1 MIIPMIVLFVI
12 NFGYEF
18 FFDSIILDIVTLLI
32 SLVIPFFI
40 SITYLKVV
48 RSERLSFEKDV
59 TQEVRHSGIRYFVGA
74 GLSSIYIIL
83 WSILFLIPGYI
94 KQLSYSMTPY
104 IMKDNEEVT
113 GNDAIG
119 YSRSMMN
126 GHKKSLFFLFW
137 SYYLIPFIILAVA
150 LALTF
155 VPIFT
160 LINTPENMLVFSADL
175 VYSLGGALLLYLI
188 FFILYIRNI
197 TRYNIAVALF
207 YEELKASLS
216 ASENTSSEWDEQF

>member
-1 MIIPMIVLFVI
+1 MIILFII
-12 NFGYEF
+12 NFGYEL

-32 SLVIPFFI
+32 SLVVPFFV

-59 TQEVRHSGIRYFVGA
+59 TQEVRHSGIRYFIGA

-104 IMKDNEEVT
+104 IMKDNEEIT
-113 GNDAIG
+113 GNDAID

-137 SYYLIPFIILAVA
+137 SYYLIPFIILVVA

-155 VPIFT
+155 VPLVT
-160 LINTPENMLVFSADL
+160 LILEPQGMIEFSANII
-175 VYSLGGALLLYLI
+175 YSLGGALLLYLV

-197 TRYNIAVALF
+197 TRYNVAVALF
-207 YEELKASLS
+207 YEELKISLS
-216 ASENTSSEWDEQF
+216 SSDSTSSEWDEQF

>member
-1 MIIPMIVLFVI
+1 MIILFII
-12 NFGYEF
+12 NFGYEL

-32 SLVIPFFI
+32 SLVVPFFV

-59 TQEVRHSGIRYFVGA
+59 KQEVRHSGIRYFIGA

-104 IMKDNEEVT
+104 IMKDNEEIT
-113 GNDAIG
+113 ANDAID

-137 SYYLIPFIILAVA
+137 SYYLIPFIILVVA

-155 VPIFT
+155 VPLVT
-160 LINTPENMLVFSADL
+160 LILEPQGMIEFSANII
-175 VYSLGGALLLYLI
+175 YSLGGALLLYLV

-197 TRYNIAVALF
+197 TRYNVAVALF
-207 YEELKASLS
+207 YQELKISLS
-216 ASENTSSEWDEQF
+216 SSDSTSSKWDEQF